1 VNNIRLVY
9 DNALERATTLTAS
22 SEAST
27 AMSAAK
33 LRIDDKDTLWRA
45 TGTSA
50 ALRLTWP
57 ALEMLG
63 CAALAPC
70 NFSPSAT
77 MRVRLSREASKTN
90 LLTYSEG
97 FGDSSWEKIGLN
109 LAGGI
114 AAPDGTNNAFAMT
127 ATGGDPYLDK
137 ALTLAPGAYTFS
149 IFLKGVGGSV
159 GKAPNVWF
167 WNIGNL
173 SGFTAAVD
181 ARALGGGWVRYSATC
196 SVTTGGSY
204 RVRVDAP
211 DVGASAGD
219 VVHVWGAQ
227 VESGALSSYFP
238 SGATPGVRPAGYI
251 DAWQSYDFDSGAV
264 RCCPAPAVR
273 LRGWTAAQAACAYA
287 YGGGAYAVVW
297 FPQMQALGM
306 AIDIVDTGNLQGSL
320 EAACLVV
327 APYFSTQYNA
337 SDATMTPVD
346 TTELYRKASGAQG
359 ADPGFTYRRLSV
371 DLSKMPRS
379 DRTTFVNLLRNSRAC
394 PVLVSVFPGSQDL
407 ELERDNMVL
416 GRRTKD
422 SDITTQYALAY
433 SSTIE
438 IEEI

>member
-22 SEAST
+22 SEAS
-27 AMSAAK
+27 AAVSAAK

-45 TGTSA
+45 TGTGA
-50 ALRLTWP
+50 TLRLTWP

-70 NFSPSAT
+70 NFSSAAT
-77 MRVRLSREASKTN
+77 KRVRLSREASKTN
-90 LLTYSEG
+90 LLTYSEA
-97 FGDSSWEKIGLN
+97 FGDGSWEKIGLT
-109 LAGGI
+109 LSGGI

-127 ATGGDPYLDK
+127 ATGADPYLDK
-137 ALTLAPGAYTFS
+137 ALTLAPGTFTFS
-149 IFLKGVGGSV
+149 IFLRGVGGSV

-173 SGFTAAVD
+173 GGITSAVD
-181 ARALGGGWVRYSATC
+181 ARALGGGWVRYAATC
-196 SVTTGGSY
+196 TVTTGGTY

-211 DVGASAGD
+211 DVASAGD
-219 VVHVWGAQ
+219 VVHAWGAQ
-227 VESGALSSYFP
+227 VESGALTSYFP

-251 DAWQSYDFDSGAV
+251 DGWQSYDFDSGAV

-273 LRGWTAAQAACAYA
+273 LRGWTAAQAASAYA

-297 FPQMQALGM
+297 FPQQQALGM
-306 AIDIVDTGNLQGSL
+306 AIDIADPGNLQGYL

-337 SDATMTPVD
+337 SDASMTPVD

-359 ADPGFTYRRLSV
+359 ADQGFTYRRVSI
-371 DLSKMPRS
+371 DLSAMPAA
-379 DRTTFVNLLRNSRAC
+379 DRTAFVNLLRNSRTY
-394 PVLVSVFPGSQDL
+394 PVLISVFPGSQDL
-407 ELERDNMVL
+407 ELERDNMVY

-422 SDITTQYALAY
+422 SDIAIQFSTAY
-433 SSTIE
+433 GGKIE
-438 IEEI
+438 VEEI